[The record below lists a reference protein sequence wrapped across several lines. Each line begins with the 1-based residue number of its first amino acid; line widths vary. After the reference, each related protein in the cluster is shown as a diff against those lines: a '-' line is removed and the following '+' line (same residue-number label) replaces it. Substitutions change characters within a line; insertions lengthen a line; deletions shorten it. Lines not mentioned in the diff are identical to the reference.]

1 MTISCQ
7 TLTVIR
13 NILKGST
20 LQITSTSDPGS
31 GQTIVTNEWILDST
45 TLPYNTN
52 IITIDTSSLT
62 IGIHTLQLNTQNSCG
77 NSGSY
82 SQSFYISESPCIPN
96 WQCELPLNGYEW
108 DGCDPL
114 NRRLNNDC
122 NPCIPYWQCNIP
134 LDGTESDGCGKTQ
147 LNPACNPII
156 CPQLKAIFTI
166 GST

>member
-13 NILKGST
+13 NILRGST
-20 LQITSTSDPGS
+20 LQITSTTDPGS

-77 NSGSY
+77 NSGLY
-82 SQSFYISESPCIPN
+82 SQSFYISESCIPN
-96 WQCELPLNGYEW
+96 WQCNT
-108 DGCDPL
+108 
-114 NRRLNNDC
+114 
-122 NPCIPYWQCNIP
+122 P
-134 LDGTESDGCGKTQ
+134 LDGTESDGCGNTRS
-147 LNPACNPII
+147 NSACNPII